1 MLLQSVPFM
10 FYLLCMPD
18 SSSPLRP
25 SRSAIAHAVLSASPI
40 TRLAL
45 ACPDERLR
53 ERAADEL
60 ADRIIDRLCADDQ
73 LTLAI

>member
-1 MLLQSVPFM
+1 M
-10 FYLLCMPD
+10 FYLFRMPE
-18 SSSPLRP
+18 SPTPVRP

-60 ADRIIDRLCADDQ
+60 AERIIDRLCAENQ
-73 LTLAI
+73 MTLSI